1 MKLQLLA
8 LASTLV
14 IGQESNTILNGE
26 KTYHGL
32 VTIREDSDMFYWL
45 MPSRRSESE
54 DPLVIW
60 LTGGP
65 GCASELATF
74 YENGPTWIKDDMS
87 FEHNEYSWN
96 EHANVLYV
104 DNPIGVG
111 YSRLDSFNYDSNED

>member
-8 LASTLV
+8 LASSFAL
-14 IGQESNTILNGE
+14 GMESNHIINDELS
-26 KTYHGL
+26 YHGL
-32 VTIREDSDMFYWL
+32 VTIREDADMFYWL

-74 YENGPTWIKDDMS
+74 YENGPAWIKDDMT
-87 FEHNEYSWN
+87 FEHNAHSWN
-96 EHANVLYV
+96 ENSNVLYV

-111 YSRLDSFNYDSNED
+111 YSKLDSLNYDSNED